1 MIIASMECIFIHLL
15 CTFKL
20 PETIRPLLIRITTLP
35 GSPTV
40 RTPLP
45 YSESDLPHRV
55 PRETIPTSLG
65 SLTMTVPS
73 ADLQREPSGLRVFAL
88 GLLMTGSVG
97 IRVTEFLPLSLSLT
111 WFLPLLAAWFAHR
124 HGVQV
129 LRAWW
134 PLALLPSFGITLGSA
149 GISFGIST
157 AALLLA
163 LIIATAVDA
172 RIVVSPLAQWIRQG
186 GRWPII
192 GAFCLLFVAAM
203 EYGSRLGSFRINL
216 MAIAPAV
223 LLLLL
228 IRWESLGSAIWPQLG
243 RAAVVAVSLLGA
255 AIILSGLVISG
266 GVTVGPFS
274 LRAGSSSLATLVAVT
289 CFGLAVVGGS
299 RLRTIGSLLAAG
311 LVVERLLVLARSG
324 ALGAMLLMDGWPLW
338 IWEVLFGSLA
348 AALTGGVFGPF
359 LRRGEF
365 RAPFAREMRTLLLA
379 LLMILVLTPLFNRYA
394 VPAYGTTPWMMAAV
408 AFAAGVHWGRRS
420 LVFAPPLLQILYLL
434 AATAAPAG
442 TGGHPADA
450 LVTIGLVSFPFAF
463 CGAFFAI
470 SRQLA
475 PLDQAAV
482 APRPPTGQPA
492 PAVVDVSE
500 LAKIVGQIDRSAT
513 WRSFLVAA
521 APFVVLWQWFELYG
535 FRGLVDQASETFG
548 GEPMLENWHYALA
561 AMLALAPLLFALW
574 DWIDR
579 RDGLRMLALLT
590 GCVVGALAW
599 QAFGGLLGVG
609 IKEILGDVTDVPLE
623 ARVAGAGGCAFALV
637 MLGSGLLAG
646 VDRRIARPVFL
657 TTCGLALAAVVAALG
672 SLWMEEPFDAR
683 TLVDGLA
690 ALAAC
695 LVLAVALARFVS
707 LRLVLAGDRPRELLF
722 GALRDKGFWVR
733 MAAASGL
740 PSSSWRISALTQP
753 AFWALFAARFVVYT
767 GGVLT
772 RSWSLI
778 GAVIVAL
785 GHLLFHAGK
794 RLSAREMWRPR
805 ALSPADRP
813 ILFLRGF
820 DDDQCTFRRHP
831 WNLLARWLDLWSFR
845 RNLDEA
851 MVDELAQFGP
861 VVALGRPGDKR
872 TPFGA
877 MRHYSADADW
887 QRTLADAARSA
898 QAIILVASDSPG
910 VQWEYDLLKNEGMLG
925 KVLLLFRPDDGPTGA
940 NRHAAEWFCPSAS
953 AAINHTVT
961 DAALPVAMR
970 LNGSRP
976 MLIVTHVR
984 DAATYVLSL
993 RLHIREH
1000 ASMPVPRK
1008 INGGTQ

>member
-1 MIIASMECIFIHLL
+1 MTAS
-15 CTFKL
+15 
-20 PETIRPLLIRITTLP
+20 
-35 GSPTV
+35 
-40 RTPLP
+40 
-45 YSESDLPHRV
+45 
-55 PRETIPTSLG
+55 
-65 SLTMTVPS
+65 S
-73 ADLQREPSGLRVFAL
+73 ADLPREPSGLRVFVL

-97 IRVTEFLPLSLSLT
+97 IRITDFLPLSLNLT

-124 HGVQV
+124 HGVRV

-149 GISFGIST
+149 GISFGVST
-157 AALLLA
+157 ATLLLA
-163 LIIATAVDA
+163 VVIATAVDA
-172 RIVVSPLAQWIRQG
+172 RIVVPSLTQWIRHG
-186 GRWPII
+186 ARWPLI

-203 EYGSRLGSFRINL
+203 EYGSRVGSFRINL
-216 MAIAPAV
+216 LAIVPAV
-223 LLLLL
+223 LLLVL
-228 IRWESLGSAIWPQLG
+228 IRWERLGRAIWPRLASG
-243 RAAVVAVSLLGA
+243 PAVGLSLLGA
-255 AIILSGLVISG
+255 ATIVSGLAITGSLSF
-266 GVTVGPFS
+266 GPFS
-274 LRAGSSSLATLVAVT
+274 LRVGLSSLGTLVAVI
-289 CFGLAVVGGS
+289 CFGLAIFGGA
-299 RLRTIGSLLAAG
+299 RLRTIGGMLAAG
-311 LVVERLLVLARSG
+311 LVVERLLVLAHGGS
-324 ALGAMLLMDGWPLW
+324 LGSMLLMDEWPSW
-338 IWEVLFGSLA
+338 IWDVLFGSLA
-348 AALTGGVFGPF
+348 AALAGGVFGPF
-359 LRRGEF
+359 LRQGEF
-365 RAPFAREMRTLLLA
+365 QAPFAREMRTLLLA
-379 LLMILVLTPLFNRYA
+379 LLMILVLSPLFNRFA
-394 VPAYGTTPWMMAAV
+394 VPAYGPTPWMMAAI

-420 LVFAPPLLQILYLL
+420 LVFAPPLLQFLYLL

-463 CGAFFAI
+463 CGAFFAM

-475 PLDQAAV
+475 PLEQAAL
-482 APRPPTGQPA
+482 ATRPPTGRPTLA
-492 PAVVDVSE
+492 IVDVSD
-500 LAKIVGQIDRSAT
+500 LAKVVGQIDRSAT

-535 FRGLVDQASETFG
+535 FQRFVEQASETFG
-548 GEPMLENWHYALA
+548 GEPMLEDWHYALA
-561 AMLALAPLLFALW
+561 ALLAITPLLFALW

-579 RDGLRMLALLT
+579 RDALRMLAMLT
-590 GCVVGALAW
+590 GGVVGALAW
-599 QAFGGLLGVG
+599 QAFGGLLGLGV
-609 IKEILGDVTDVPLE
+609 KEILDDVADAPLE
-623 ARVAGAGGCAFALV
+623 VRLAGAGSYAFALV

-646 VDRRIARPVFL
+646 VDRRIARTVFL
-657 TTCGLALAAVVAALG
+657 TSCGLALAAIVAGLG
-672 SLWMEEPFDAR
+672 SLWMDEPFDAG

-690 ALAAC
+690 TFAAWI
-695 LVLAVALARFVS
+695 VLTVALARFVS

-733 MAAASGL
+733 MAATSGL
-740 PSSSWRISALTQP
+740 PSSSWRIGALTQP

-767 GGVLT
+767 GGVLA

-778 GAVIVAL
+778 GGVIVAL

-794 RLSAREMWRPR
+794 RLSAREIWRPR
-805 ALSPADRP
+805 ALSLSDRP

-820 DDDQCTFRRHP
+820 DDDQCSFRRSA

-910 VQWEYDLLKNEGMLG
+910 VQWEYDLLKNEQMLA
-925 KVLLLFRPDDGPTGA
+925 KVLLLFRPDEGQARA
-940 NRHAAEWFCPSAS
+940 NTHAAEWFYAGAS
-953 AAINHTVT
+953 AAMEETAT
-961 DAALPVAMR
+961 DATLPVAMR

-976 MLIVTHVR
+976 MLIVTRVR
-984 DAATYVLSL
+984 DAAAYVLSL
-993 RLHIREH
+993 RLHFREH
-1000 ASMPVPRK
+1000 ASGAMPSRM
-1008 INGGTQ
+1008 NSL